1 MGRKMMYPYFK
12 QSLLIALGA
21 FLFVMSP
28 TYAGAAELSCP
39 NGETSAVKLYVRSL
53 KYDPTVGGLLYD
65 FYVHKYYHPSGIEY
79 VTYSG
84 TAKKNPDAG
93 MMPVSKKTLHLFDK
107 TITYSDGNRS
117 ERSPTDIKARSKIPI
132 SYKRVK
138 NSSDLPSYD
147 GFKCNPSVNSM
158 GEMHMEVCNVLIYGK
173 VATISGE
180 TRVGGSNS
188 STRFLSLSQKCVPA
202 HYFEDL

>member
-1 MGRKMMYPYFK
+1 MMYPYFK

-21 FLFVMSP
+21 FLFAMSP
-28 TYAGAAELSCP
+28 TYATAAELSCP
-39 NGETSAVKLYVRSL
+39 NGETSAVELSFNSI
-53 KYDPTVGGLLYD
+53 KYDPNVGGLLYE
-65 FYVHKYYHPSGIEY
+65 FTVNKYYHSSGIEY

-93 MMPVSKKTLHLFDK
+93 MMPVFKETLHLFDK

-117 ERSPTDIKARSKIPI
+117 ERSPTDIKVRSKVPI

-138 NSSDLPSYD
+138 NNSDLPSRD
-147 GFKCNPSVNSM
+147 GYKCNPSVTEM
-158 GEMHMEVCNVLIYGK
+158 GGMYMEVCNVLIYGK

-180 TRVGGSNS
+180 TRVGASTSNVY
-188 STRFLSLSQKCVPA
+188 FNSLSQKCVPK
-202 HYFEDL
+202 HYFKDL